1 MSESKSV
8 HSHDGEDKKDDKKE
22 KKDKKDSRTSKMFK
36 RMSSSMA
43 AMSFKN
49 SSSNLTLPENDM
61 RSTSLASLRE
71 PPPPV
76 HVGDLNIQFPDTLV
90 GIFINSNFRRHANL
104 VQLWKRRWVEIDAL
118 GNLVLSPSKHNE
130 KGIVKR
136 FHLSDFRTPYPPDQD
151 RQELPNSVVL
161 DFMDGRTLQCACET
175 YMAQAQVLQSR
186 SLSSNSLCQVLTIV

>member
-76 HVGDLNIQFPDTLV
+76 HVGDLNIQFPDTL
-90 GIFINSNFRRHANL
+90 
-104 VQLWKRRWVEIDAL
+104 LWKRRWVEIDAL

-175 YMAQAQVLQSR
+175 YMAQAQVLQILR
-186 SLSSNSLCQVLTIV
+186 EAHDAWLAYNQAL